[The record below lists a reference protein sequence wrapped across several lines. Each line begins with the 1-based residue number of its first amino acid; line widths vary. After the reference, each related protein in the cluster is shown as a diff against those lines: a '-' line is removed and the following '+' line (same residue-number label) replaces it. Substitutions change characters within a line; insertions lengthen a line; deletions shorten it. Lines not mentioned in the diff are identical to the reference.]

1 MNNQAPN
8 QRNNSIKEMI
18 ENQRAALSGSPG
30 KIAQEQNIKI
40 ADNNA
45 GLRLLLQIEAEA
57 RMASAIED
65 LDFIIANEPRKLT
78 RARQIF
84 VFKTARKMRLT
95 AISGL
100 PKIERSAPLASDIET
115 FVDQLGDR
123 FDVHKP
129 CAFSLVGFTL
139 DSGNSL
145 TNYPFPNLLWVPFIN
160 RQKELAGGM
169 LLTREQEWPEADIEI
184 ARQLAETFQH
194 AKALLIAEGQK
205 TSKLRLSS
213 LMKRK
218 YAVIAAVLCLGA
230 LAFPVSMSTLA
241 PFEIKASDS
250 FIVSAPVEGVI
261 DKILVNP
268 GEKIAVGQP
277 IIRFSDIVLHNRLE
291 VSQREVLL
299 AKARL
304 KKASQLAFSDN
315 NERHELRMAMADLAL
330 KKSKFNFARA
340 MLDRA
345 TIKAQ
350 RTGIA
355 VYSDKQELI
364 GKPVSIGER
373 IMQIADPS
381 LIEIEIDVAVNDAI
395 LLKPGARVKVFL
407 DSDPVHAHEAKVAF
421 SDYQARVVSGDVLA
435 FRTVARFNK
444 DGTARPRLG
453 GRGTAQIFGDEV
465 PLAFYLF
472 RRPLSA
478 LRQWIG
484 L

>member
-1 MNNQAPN
+1 
-8 QRNNSIKEMI
+8 
-18 ENQRAALSGSPG
+18 
-30 KIAQEQNIKI
+30 
-40 ADNNA
+40 
-45 GLRLLLQIEAEA
+45 
-57 RMASAIED
+57 
-65 LDFIIANEPRKLT
+65 
-78 RARQIF
+78 
-84 VFKTARKMRLT
+84 
-95 AISGL
+95 
-100 PKIERSAPLASDIET
+100 
-115 FVDQLGDR
+115 LGDR
-123 FDVHKP
+123 FDIFKP
-129 CAFSLVGFTL
+129 CSFSLVGFTL

-160 RQKELAGGM
+160 RQKKLAGGM
-169 LLTREQEWPEADIEI
+169 LLTRELEWPEADIEI
-184 ARQLAETFQH
+184 ARQLSETFQH
-194 AKALLIAEGQK
+194 AKALLAAEGQK

-218 YAVIAAVLCLGA
+218 YALIAAVLCLGA

-261 DKILVNP
+261 DKVLVNP
-268 GEKIAVGQP
+268 GEKVAVGQP
-277 IIRFSDIVLHNRLE
+277 IIRFSDVVLQNRLE

-330 KKSKFNFARA
+330 KKSKFNFAKA

-364 GKPVSIGER
+364 GKPVAIGER

-381 LIEIEIDVAVNDAI
+381 LIEIQIDVAVNDAI

-421 SDYQARVVSGDVLA
+421 SDYQARVISGDVLA